1 MLIHNEFEL
10 GDFVSLKTDLEANQ
24 RMVTAIQI
32 NISGGLVYRL
42 SFGTIETWHFDQ
54 EIVKEESKT

>member
-1 MLIHNEFEL
+1 MLIHNDFEL
-10 GDFVSLKTDLEANQ
+10 GELVSLKTDLESNQ

-42 SFGTIETWHFDQ
+42 SFGTIETWHFDE
-54 EIVKEESKT
+54 EIVKEGLKT